1 MTRSE
6 VTVMLMRIVGYEDKK
21 EASPPLPYDDADQV
35 PVWAYPAVAAAT
47 DMGIVKGRAGNR
59 FAPGGHVSRA
69 EAVVLILRVL
79 DHISTTAE

>member
-47 DMGIVKGRAGNR
+47 DIGLVKGRANNK

-79 DHISTTAE
+79 DRISPTGE